1 MRLLKLKLGKRRGKR
16 LAGRARPRPTT
27 PGGVTIDV
35 GLTLAVSLF
44 TVWVIFVGFLLYLQ
58 ALPG

>member
-1 MRLLKLKLGKRRGKR
+1 MRLLMLGGRRRGKR
-16 LAGRARPRPTT
+16 LLGRSRPRRKT
-27 PGGVTIDV
+27 PGGATIDV